1 MKIFCFNQTKETP
14 FKGVILKEGEDLSF
28 QITNLFKET
37 FQFQIMSQYGEE
49 MENEEPDDFFID
61 VEFYGNGKL
70 YGSDFGEVKYSDDEN
85 NIEFSW
91 EFNVIEIMED

>member
-1 MKIFCFNQTKETP
+1 
-14 FKGVILKEGEDLSF
+14 
-28 QITNLFKET
+28 
-37 FQFQIMSQYGEE
+37 MSQYGEE

-61 VEFYGNGKL
+61 VEFYRNGEL
-70 YGSDFGEVKYSDDEN
+70 YGSDFGEVKYRDDEN

>member
-61 VEFYGNGKL
+61 VEFYGNGEL
-70 YGSDFGEVKYSDDEN
+70 YGSDFGEVKYRDDEN

-91 EFNVIEIMED
+91 EFSVIDIMED

>member
-1 MKIFCFNQTKETP
+1 MKIFCFNQTKKTP

-49 MENEEPDDFFID
+49 MENEE
-61 VEFYGNGKL
+61 
-70 YGSDFGEVKYSDDEN
+70 SDDSIIRN
-85 NIEFSW
+85 LSNLF
-91 EFNVIEIMED
+91 

>member
-1 MKIFCFNQTKETP
+1 MKIFCFNQTKKTP

-28 QITNLFKET
+28 QITHLFKET
-37 FQFQIMSQYGEE
+37 FQSQIMSQYGEE

-61 VEFYGNGKL
+61 VEFYGNGEL
-70 YGSDFGEVKYSDDEN
+70 YGSDFGKVKYRDDEN

-91 EFNVIEIMED
+91 EFSVIEVMED